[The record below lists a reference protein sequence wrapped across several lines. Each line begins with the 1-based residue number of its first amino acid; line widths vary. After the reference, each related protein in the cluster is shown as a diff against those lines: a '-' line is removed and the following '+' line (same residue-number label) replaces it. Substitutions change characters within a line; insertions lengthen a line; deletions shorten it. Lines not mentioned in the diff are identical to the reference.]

1 MQRAGIAGRGRVLS
15 PGAAPRPAAPSPA
28 RRIRRSSSGVPDSGG
43 PLRGHPA
50 TAPRRHPAGLGRARS
65 RALAPQRGV
74 VGGV

>member
-1 MQRAGIAGRGRVLS
+1 LPVD
-15 PGAAPRPAAPSPA
+15 
-28 RRIRRSSSGVPDSGG
+28 RSVTRSPDSPLFERRTGLGG